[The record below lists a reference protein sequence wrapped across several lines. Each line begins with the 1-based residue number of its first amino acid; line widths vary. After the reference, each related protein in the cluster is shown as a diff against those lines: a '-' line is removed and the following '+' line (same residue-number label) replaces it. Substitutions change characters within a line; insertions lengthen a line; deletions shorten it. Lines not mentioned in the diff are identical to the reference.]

1 PGDLYYVPASNTYF
15 ILKSKAYGP
24 FFSDLDNTNV
34 WQNVGHDRD
43 KAIQIVKQQKI
54 EESSQPYMFHGQL
67 NGYMDVNIHPLS
79 GKDVLTLDGS
89 VNLPEGVITKK
100 SGTLIFQG
108 HPVIHAGMTTS
119 AGQSDW
125 E

>member
-1 PGDLYYVPASNTYF
+1 NNNKSELTLKLQTLNENDISVDVKTYEVFGGHGSPGDLYYVPASNTYF

-54 EESSQPYMFHGQL
+54 EESSQPY
-67 NGYMDVNIHPLS
+67 
-79 GKDVLTLDGS
+79 
-89 VNLPEGVITKK
+89 
-100 SGTLIFQG
+100 
-108 HPVIHAGMTTS
+108 
-119 AGQSDW
+119 
-125 E
+125 

>member
-1 PGDLYYVPASNTYF
+1 
-15 ILKSKAYGP
+15 
-24 FFSDLDNTNV
+24 
-34 WQNVGHDRD
+34 VGHDRD

-100 SGTLIFQG
+100 SGTLIF
-108 HPVIHAGMTTS
+108 
-119 AGQSDW
+119 
-125 E
+125 